1 MFNNFKRILKF
12 AWVDF
17 TRSKGNSFA
26 AIFILVIPILLATTL
41 FLFQG
46 VSKHVISQVEEKID
60 VTAYFKS
67 EATEE
72 EVLAV
77 KNDLLNLSS
86 EIKNVQYIS
95 KEQALQEFTDRHKD
109 DPDFIKALEEVGGNP
124 FLSALNIKTE
134 DPLQYEKVTGFL
146 TTGPDSK
153 YIEKVDYSQKRDTIE
168 KVFKITSSV
177 NKFGLILGGV
187 LFLIAILVVF
197 NTIKLAIDNSKEEIV
212 AMKLVG
218 ASNWFI
224 RGPFIIQGAICG
236 LAAFLICILVS
247 GIAIYLASPD
257 VAMLVGGFS
266 LIHYFFA
273 NIGVILLIQLGFGV
287 VFGALA
293 SFILVKS
300 YLKV

>member
-1 MFNNFKRILKF
+1 MNNFKRILKF
-12 AWVDF
+12 AWQDF
-17 TRSKGNSFA
+17 TRNKGNNFA

-46 VSKHVISQVEEKID
+46 VSKYVIAQVEDKID

-67 EATEE
+67 EATED

-86 EIKNVQYIS
+86 EIKNVQYVS
-95 KEQALQEFTDRHKD
+95 KEQALLEFTDRHKD
-109 DPDFIKALEEVGGNP
+109 DPDFTKALEEVGGNP

-134 DPLQYEKVTGFL
+134 DPLQYEKVTSFL

-153 YIEKVDYSQKRDTIE
+153 FIEKVDYSQKRDTIE

-177 NKFGLILGGV
+177 NRFGLILGGV
-187 LFLIAILVVF
+187 LFLMAILVVL
-197 NTIKLAIDNSKEEIV
+197 NTIKLAIDNSKEEIT

-224 RGPFIIQGAICG
+224 RGPFVVQGAICG
-236 LAAFLICILVS
+236 LAAFLICILIS
-247 GIAIYLASPD
+247 GVAVYLLSPNI
-257 VAMLVGGFS
+257 VILVGGFS
-266 LIHYFFA
+266 LAHYFIA
-273 NIGVILLIQLGFGV
+273 NIGIILLIQVGFGV
-287 VFGALA
+287 VLGALA
-293 SFILVKS
+293 SFVLVKS